1 MEIQGEIACPYC
13 RRANFASQ
21 RGLTQ
26 HLQKNRICGP
36 LHELSTN
43 PRISSERPENRN
55 DVSRN
60 PSGANHGE
68 AESLASDNQGDPDP
82 EDAAHAC
89 HDVDAVV
96 AQLEAHFDDDFVDEM
111 SDDGANPEN
120 EEANE
125 HNSTVDPEKAEPNLA
140 EPVANDP
147 APAEGPNHRI
157 RDQFIEYCAHMTL
170 HSGPFS
176 EDERVAIE
184 LLDLLRRKNAP
195 LNAYDDLLMWHLKR
209 SGLAAEH
216 ETSRDC
222 AHFIGRKVML
232 KRLERRYNMGN
243 KQPYKK
249 RIKLPVSGTTVEITC
264 HSIEG
269 AMQRLLTDPRIT
281 SGDYLL
287 FDDNPRAPPPEELTY
302 VADVNTGKAFLET
315 HAALIDPATRKQ
327 ILLCPFYIDGASVSQ
342 FHQMEVLA
350 VKIGLGI
357 MTREARKKEFMWT
370 TLGYVEKV
378 QTSGGR
384 GAKMMEEAFHLDHQD
399 TIDPEADE
407 QNQGQHV
414 HGIGDHNV
422 QDWHAIVD
430 CILEEF
436 VALQE
441 TGFLWDLVYKGV
453 IYRDIHYEI
462 VVPYIKCD
470 NKEAD
475 TICGKYQDRTKS
487 NQLCR
492 YCHILT
498 EEANDHLHYIVLKS
512 AAEIQN
518 LVEVKDYDALKE
530 MSQIYLLN
538 AFHKVRFSL
547 GNLRGVH
554 CSCPADMLHTILLGI
569 FKYVREVFYQ
579 ILGPSSEASRLIDA
593 LAKIYCKLFARQ
605 SDRGLPGT
613 NFSKGIRHGGK
624 MMAKEYR
631 GILLVMLAMC
641 RCTKGRS
648 ILNSAGFFKLDT
660 SKDDWI
666 LLLEMLLEW
675 EAYLNEPRMQV
686 YHLKRLK
693 KKHRYL
699 MYVIRRLAKRTK
711 GMGLKLLKF
720 HLILHLVEDILQ
732 FGVPLEFD
740 TAANESHHKQAKKAA
755 RLTQRSADTFQF
767 QTALR
772 MIEFLMLE
780 LAMEEI
786 KNGRVVWDYF
796 DGAVEEG
803 SDMEVDSSEGEVPES
818 SEEQGEDEGN
828 RSKVRR
834 KMTNA
839 GATNP

>member
-125 HNSTVDPEKAEPNLA
+125 HNSTVDPEKADPNLA

-157 RDQFIEYCAHMTL
+157 RDQFIKYCAHMTL

-287 FDDNPRAPPPEELTY
+287 FDDNPSPEELTY
-302 VADVNTGKAFLET
+302 VADVNQ
-315 HAALIDPATRKQ
+315 P
-327 ILLCPFYIDGASVSQ
+327 
-342 FHQMEVLA
+342 
-350 VKIGLGI
+350 
-357 MTREARKKEFMWT
+357 
-370 TLGYVEKV
+370 
-378 QTSGGR
+378 
-384 GAKMMEEAFHLDHQD
+384 
-399 TIDPEADE
+399 
-407 QNQGQHV
+407 
-414 HGIGDHNV
+414 
-422 QDWHAIVD
+422 
-430 CILEEF
+430 
-436 VALQE
+436 
-441 TGFLWDLVYKGV
+441 
-453 IYRDIHYEI
+453 
-462 VVPYIKCD
+462 
-470 NKEAD
+470 
-475 TICGKYQDRTKS
+475 
-487 NQLCR
+487 
-492 YCHILT
+492 
-498 EEANDHLHYIVLKS
+498 
-512 AAEIQN
+512 
-518 LVEVKDYDALKE
+518 
-530 MSQIYLLN
+530 
-538 AFHKVRFSL
+538 
-547 GNLRGVH
+547 
-554 CSCPADMLHTILLGI
+554 
-569 FKYVREVFYQ
+569 
-579 ILGPSSEASRLIDA
+579 
-593 LAKIYCKLFARQ
+593 
-605 SDRGLPGT
+605 
-613 NFSKGIRHGGK
+613 
-624 MMAKEYR
+624 
-631 GILLVMLAMC
+631 
-641 RCTKGRS
+641 
-648 ILNSAGFFKLDT
+648 
-660 SKDDWI
+660 
-666 LLLEMLLEW
+666 
-675 EAYLNEPRMQV
+675 
-686 YHLKRLK
+686 
-693 KKHRYL
+693 
-699 MYVIRRLAKRTK
+699 
-711 GMGLKLLKF
+711 
-720 HLILHLVEDILQ
+720 
-732 FGVPLEFD
+732 
-740 TAANESHHKQAKKAA
+740 
-755 RLTQRSADTFQF
+755 
-767 QTALR
+767 
-772 MIEFLMLE
+772 
-780 LAMEEI
+780 
-786 KNGRVVWDYF
+786 
-796 DGAVEEG
+796 
-803 SDMEVDSSEGEVPES
+803 
-818 SEEQGEDEGN
+818 
-828 RSKVRR
+828 
-834 KMTNA
+834 
-839 GATNP
+839 